1 MSSEKNIRI
10 DLRVSIEDKKRL
22 KELAD
27 KMECSESYV
36 LRRAVAKLHENVFS
50 NRDKKEVVNA

>member
-1 MSSEKNIRI
+1 VSSEKNIRI
-10 DLRVSIEDKKRL
+10 DLRVSTEDKRRL

-36 LRRAVAKLHENVFS
+36 LRRAVAQLHEIIFGNK
-50 NRDKKEVVNA
+50 DEKGIVNG